1 MRFRKVKNNRSTRVK
16 SDEDFNREKRE
27 RSERMDAI
35 LDKVSKRGYEN
46 LTAEEK
52 DFLFRQSNR

>member
-1 MRFRKVKNNRSTRVK
+1 
-16 SDEDFNREKRE
+16 
-27 RSERMDAI
+27 MDAI
-35 LDKVSKRGYEN
+35 LDKVSKHGYEN